1 MNCGKSFLEL
11 KERQQ
16 RRKIR
21 ELKTYV
27 EQALWFAET
36 FGLKLSI
43 TEARADT
50 EKLRM
55 ETC

>member
-1 MNCGKSFLEL
+1 MNCGKRFSEL

-36 FGLKLSI
+36 FGLKLSSVGFKDSGGGF
-43 TEARADT
+43 AHH
-50 EKLRM
+50 
-55 ETC
+55 